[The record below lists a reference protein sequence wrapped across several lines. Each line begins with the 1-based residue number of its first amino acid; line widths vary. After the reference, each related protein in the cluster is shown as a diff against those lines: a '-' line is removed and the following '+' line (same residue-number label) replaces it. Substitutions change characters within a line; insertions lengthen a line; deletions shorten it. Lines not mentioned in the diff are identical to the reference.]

1 MIQTTAFICSTI
13 GNVVLAVLKLHQVYL
28 YIPGEGNIPPGVKQ
42 MNVGINLPVLLLLSR
57 PRSALRGAQPVT
69 QSSERTQHEAKLR
82 QQTDMNGLIEP
93 RLPAPLLF
101 SSRMSNSPEPLVSKG
116 TQDAPHYVSSPPPAP
131 PAPSPPGDTV
141 FCVLTLQMLFSFG
154 VLCASF
160 SGGKEGRTNKWLYVS
175 SLLTFSGFAVALSI
189 CKSFS
194 QRHPWNI
201 VGCVVVTV
209 SLSHMVGTIASF
221 LDLNHVFV
229 TVGVLM
235 VIAFAIV
242 AFSAKTHH
250 HDVWDGLLM
259 TLTVDVVAFAFLHLL
274 LPRHL

>member
-1 MIQTTAFICSTI
+1 MYQPTGFTPVVSSSLSTAWCTARHT
-13 GNVVLAVLKLHQVYL
+13 V
-28 YIPGEGNIPPGVKQ
+28 
-42 MNVGINLPVLLLLSR
+42 
-57 PRSALRGAQPVT
+57 
-69 QSSERTQHEAKLR
+69 
-82 QQTDMNGLIEP
+82 
-93 RLPAPLLF
+93 
-101 SSRMSNSPEPLVSKG
+101 SSRMSNSSEPLVSKG
-116 TQDAPHYVSSPPPAP
+116 TQDAPRYVSSPPPAAP
-131 PAPSPPGDTV
+131 PVLSCKGPPSPSFPAAPATCPPSKTEMTGIHQPAAGYGSLLDFHPEASPDTTLLMDSSSFDEEKARRAFAKKV
-141 FCVLTLQMLFSFG
+141 FWVLTLQMLFSFA

-160 SGGKEGRTNKWLYVS
+160 SIGKDYVS
-175 SLLTFSGFAVALSI
+175 SLLTVSGFAAGLSI

-194 QRHPWNI
+194 RRHPWNI
-201 VGCVVVTV
+201 AGWVVVTV

-221 LDLNHVFV
+221 LDLNHVFI

-235 VIAFAIV
+235 VIAVAIV

>member
-1 MIQTTAFICSTI
+1 MLTDRNTAQIKMIQTTAFICSTI

-69 QSSERTQHEAKLR
+69 Q
-82 QQTDMNGLIEP
+82 
-93 RLPAPLLF
+93 
-101 SSRMSNSPEPLVSKG
+101 
-116 TQDAPHYVSSPPPAP
+116 
-131 PAPSPPGDTV
+131 V

-201 VGCVVVTV
+201 VGWVVVTV

>member
-1 MIQTTAFICSTI
+1 
-13 GNVVLAVLKLHQVYL
+13 
-28 YIPGEGNIPPGVKQ
+28 
-42 MNVGINLPVLLLLSR
+42 
-57 PRSALRGAQPVT
+57 
-69 QSSERTQHEAKLR
+69 
-82 QQTDMNGLIEP
+82 
-93 RLPAPLLF
+93 
-101 SSRMSNSPEPLVSKG
+101 MSNSPEPLVSKG

-201 VGCVVVTV
+201 VGWVGDTYRSRKPQMLHIRVVVTV

>member
-1 MIQTTAFICSTI
+1 MTAGNEWTGVDRSTGCYANECRCQTTGFTPVVSSSLSTAWCTARHT
-13 GNVVLAVLKLHQVYL
+13 V
-28 YIPGEGNIPPGVKQ
+28 
-42 MNVGINLPVLLLLSR
+42 
-57 PRSALRGAQPVT
+57 
-69 QSSERTQHEAKLR
+69 
-82 QQTDMNGLIEP
+82 
-93 RLPAPLLF
+93 
-101 SSRMSNSPEPLVSKG
+101 SSRMSNSSEPLISKG
-116 TQDAPHYVSSPPPAP
+116 TQDAPRYVSSPPLA
-131 PAPSPPGDTV
+131 APPGDTV

-194 QRHPWNI
+194 RRHPWNI
-201 VGCVVVTV
+201 VGWVVVTV

-221 LDLNHVFV
+221 LDLNHVFI

-235 VIAFAIV
+235 VIAVAIV

>member
-1 MIQTTAFICSTI
+1 
-13 GNVVLAVLKLHQVYL
+13 
-28 YIPGEGNIPPGVKQ
+28 
-42 MNVGINLPVLLLLSR
+42 
-57 PRSALRGAQPVT
+57 
-69 QSSERTQHEAKLR
+69 
-82 QQTDMNGLIEP
+82 
-93 RLPAPLLF
+93 
-101 SSRMSNSPEPLVSKG
+101 MSNSSEPLVSKG
-116 TQDAPHYVSSPPPAP
+116 TQDAPRYVSSPPPA
-131 PAPSPPGDTV
+131 APPGDTV

-194 QRHPWNI
+194 RRHPWNI
-201 VGCVVVTV
+201 VGWVVVTV

-221 LDLNHVFV
+221 LDLNHVFI

-235 VIAFAIV
+235 VIAVAIV